1 MYGSRSCK
9 LGFLYAYIFTLLAHL
24 VSIPQICLA
33 DPAQAVVF
41 PIMAPKLSSVY
52 GNRKHPLYRTTRH
65 HNGVDLAAPE
75 NSHVRAIASGTVV
88 FADSYAGFGKLVTIK
103 HKAGYSSLYGHLSEI
118 RVNPGD
124 RIKAGDIL
132 GRVGSTG
139 NVTGP
144 HLHFEWRRK
153 GEPID
158 PLKVFPALASEAEG

>member
-1 MYGSRSCK
+1 M
-9 LGFLYAYIFTLLAHL
+9 
-24 VSIPQICLA
+24 A

-41 PIMAPKLSSVY
+41 PIMAPKLSSGY
-52 GNRKHPLYRTTRH
+52 GDRKHPVYRSTRH

-88 FADSYAGFGKLVTIK
+88 FADHYAGFGKLVTIK

-153 GEPID
+153 GAPID